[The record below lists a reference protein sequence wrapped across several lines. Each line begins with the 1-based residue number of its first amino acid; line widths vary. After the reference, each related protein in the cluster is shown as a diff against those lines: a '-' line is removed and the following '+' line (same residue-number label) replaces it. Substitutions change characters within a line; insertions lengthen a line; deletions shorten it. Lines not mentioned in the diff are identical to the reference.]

1 MDHQM
6 KNNHYQLDKVII
18 LSRHGI
24 RTPLQ
29 NTLQF
34 LEKITPFKW
43 PKWDHP
49 YGYLT
54 TRGGILEVYFGRY
67 LSTWLEKHNIKLS
80 THNTELF
87 VYANSLQ
94 RTVATA
100 QFLTTGAFAGYDIPI
115 HHKYPIEN
123 MDPIFDPSLQDDSPE
138 FKHAVLRDI
147 DEADKAANIFKNL
160 APAYEILSDILDY
173 KRSKL
178 YAEYQCNLADIP
190 SELYFKKHEEPVLLG
205 PLAIGISAV
214 DAFLLQYYSAFPS
227 EQIAWGRLTN
237 QKQWQQLISIRNQY
251 INLVFHS
258 KTLAKHSAALLI
270 NMINDL
276 MQQDNKV
283 NLLVGHDSTI
293 AALLGALDFKDYQL
307 PNQFETTPIGG
318 KVALQRFRHIITG
331 EYFFKTEYIYQS
343 FEQLH
348 NGQALDANNPP
359 QHYQLHLKNA
369 SVNSDGYYVWS
380 DFEKRIKPIKTK

>member
-1 MDHQM
+1 MDHKM
-6 KNNHYQLDKVII
+6 KNNHYQLDKIVI

-34 LEKITPFKW
+34 LEKVTPFKW

-80 THNTELF
+80 KHNTELF
-87 VYANSLQ
+87 VYSNSLQ

-100 QFLTTGAFAGYDIPI
+100 QFMTAGAFAGYDIPI
-115 HHKYPIEN
+115 HHKYAIEK
-123 MDPIFDPSLQDDSPE
+123 MDPIFDPSLQDDSSE
-138 FKHAVLRDI
+138 FKNAVLRDI
-147 DEADKAANIFKNL
+147 EEADKAANIFKSL
-160 APAYEILSDILDY
+160 APAYETLSDILDY
-173 KRSKL
+173 KHSKL
-178 YAEYQCNLADIP
+178 YAEYKCDLADIP
-190 SELYFKKHEEPVLLG
+190 SELYFKKHEEPALLG

-214 DAFLLQYYSAFPS
+214 DAFLLQYYSAFPK
-227 EQIAWGRLTN
+227 EQIAWGRLTS
-237 QKQWQQLISIRNQY
+237 QEQWQQISAIRNQY
-251 INLVFHS
+251 INLVCHS
-258 KTLAKHSAALLI
+258 KTLAKHSAALII

-276 MQQDNKV
+276 MLRDSKV

-293 AALLGALDFKDYQL
+293 ASLLGALDFKDYQL
-307 PNQFETTPIGG
+307 PNQFEITPIGG
-318 KVALQRFRHIITG
+318 KVALQRFRHLSTG
-331 EYFFKTEYIYQS
+331 EYFFKAEYIYQS

-348 NGQALDANNPP
+348 NGLALDDNNLP
-359 QHYQLHLKNA
+359 QHYQLHLENA
-369 SVNSDGYYVWS
+369 SVNNDGYYYWS
-380 DFEKRIKPIKTK
+380 DFEERIKSIKTR

>member
-1 MDHQM
+1 M
-6 KNNHYQLDKVII
+6 KNNHYQLDKVVI

-34 LEKITPFKW
+34 LEKITHFKW

-54 TRGGILEVYFGRY
+54 TRGGVLEAYFGHY
-67 LSTWLEKHNIKLS
+67 LATWLEKHNIKLS

-100 QFLTTGAFAGYDIPI
+100 QFLAIGAFAGYDVAV

-147 DEADKAANIFKNL
+147 DEANKAGNIFKNL
-160 APAYEILSDILDY
+160 APAYKILSDILDY
-173 KRSKL
+173 KHSTL
-178 YAEYQCNLADIP
+178 YAKYQCDLADIP
-190 SELYFKKHEEPVLLG
+190 SELYFKKHQEPVLLG

-214 DAFLLQYYSAFPS
+214 DAFLSQYYSAFQK
-227 EQIAWGRLTN
+227 EQIAWGRLTS
-237 QKQWQQLISIRNQY
+237 QEQWQQLIEIRNQY
-251 INLVFHS
+251 VNLVFHS
-258 KTLAKHSAALLI
+258 KTLAKHSAKLII
-270 NMINDL
+270 NMISDL
-276 MQQDNKV
+276 IQQDNKV

-318 KVALQRFRHIITG
+318 KVALQRFRHLSTG
-331 EYFFKTEYIYQS
+331 KYFFKAEYIYQS

-348 NGQALDANNPP
+348 NGKVLDANNPP
-359 QHYQLHLKNA
+359 QHYQLHLENA
-369 SVNSDGYYVWS
+369 SINSDGYYDWL
-380 DFEKRIKPIKTK
+380 DFEKRIKPSKAH